1 METVIENPETVIETG
16 ICRFCGQVHN
26 ISFFRNLYRTKDAE
40 SDYIATRACNCPEG
54 REFNNAEQA
63 REDAEA
69 EREFRLANAKEI
81 IDELFGMSARES
93 ELDLTSE
100 AFRNFIYEAAVMVYD
115 GDIRTAQIT
124 SENGITA
131 KIKFTSKDKLSI
143 TRSESF
149 RLQQEA

>member
-1 METVIENPETVIETG
+1 MEKPTIETG
-16 ICRFCGQVHN
+16 ICRYCGQIHN
-26 ISFFRNLYRTKDAE
+26 ISLFREIKDLYDAE
-40 SDYIATRACNCPEG
+40 PDYVATRVCNCPEA

-69 EREFRLANAKEI
+69 EREMRLANAREI
-81 IDELFGMSARES
+81 IDELFGASAREA
-93 ELDLTSE
+93 ELQLTTE
-100 AFRNFIYEAAVMVYD
+100 EFRNFIYDAAVMVYD
-115 GDIRTAQIT
+115 GKIRTAQIT
-124 SENGITA
+124 SSNGITA

>member
-1 METVIENPETVIETG
+1 MEIVIGPAKTVVENG
-16 ICRFCGQVHN
+16 ICRFCGQIVN
-26 ISFFRNLYRTKDAE
+26 VGFRRQFFENKDYE
-40 SDYIATRACNCPEG
+40 TDYIATRCCNCPEA
-54 REFNNAEQA
+54 REFNSAEQA

-124 SENGITA
+124 SNNGITA